1 MTNGWRAQ
9 CKYQHLQGPF
19 YNCDLIG
26 SKQREEVLTVTRERH
41 RVLVRDAKVDL
52 ERALIMG
59 GSAEMLV
66 ATRVML

>member
-1 MTNGWRAQ
+1 MQVPTFAR
-9 CKYQHLQGPF
+9 PF

-66 ATRVML
+66 ATRVVL